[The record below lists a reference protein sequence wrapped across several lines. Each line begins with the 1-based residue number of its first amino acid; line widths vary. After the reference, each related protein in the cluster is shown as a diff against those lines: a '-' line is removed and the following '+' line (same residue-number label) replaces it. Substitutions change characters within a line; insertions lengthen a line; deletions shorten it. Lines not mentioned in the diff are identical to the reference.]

1 MGAGSTI
8 AEKILA
14 SHAGRSAV
22 RPGELVTVQVDTV
35 IVLDLDW
42 AAGMGG
48 YEIVRLQDP
57 GKVIVVHDHLVPA
70 RDVGAG
76 EALQQ
81 SRAFA
86 ERFGIDRLHDAGA
99 DQGIVHQLVADRAY
113 GLPGEILICADSHT
127 CAAGAFNCAGRGLGG
142 PEVTYA
148 LCKGE
153 SWFKVGETVRYELE
167 GRLAPGVTTK
177 DTFLHLAGAYG
188 SHAGL
193 NIEYGG
199 PALPSLSL
207 DARRTLATMSAE
219 LSAEFAIWE
228 PDDVLLEH
236 VRPRAAR
243 PFAEVAPD
251 PDADY
256 RDVRRVRLDGVEPY
270 LGLPDALVDNTV
282 PFSSFRESV
291 PVDQCFVGSCANG
304 TLDDLAMAAAVVR
317 GKRVAPGVRFIV
329 TPGSQEIYRAALR
342 AGYVEDLTDA
352 GALVTPSACGACG
365 GLSMGVLGPGETCIT
380 SSTRNF
386 KGRMGSPEA
395 RIYMGSS
402 AAVAASALTGTI
414 TDPRTVGAELT

>member
-1 MGAGSTI
+1 MTI

-14 SHAGRSAV
+14 RHAGRSAV

-42 AAGMGG
+42 VAGMGG
-48 YEIVRLQDP
+48 YEILRLQDP
-57 GKVIVVHDHLVPA
+57 GKVVVVHDHLVPV
-70 RDVGAG
+70 RDIEAG

-86 ERFGIDRLHDAGA
+86 ERFGIERVHDAGA

-127 CAAGAFNCAGRGLGG
+127 CAAGAFNCAARGLGG
-142 PEVTYA
+142 PEVNYA

-153 SWFKVGETVRYELE
+153 SWFRIGETVRYELE
-167 GRLAPGVTTK
+167 GALRPGVTAK
-177 DTFLHLAGAYG
+177 DTFLHLAGEYG
-188 SHAGL
+188 SHAGA

-199 PALPSLSL
+199 PGQATLSL

-228 PDDVLLEH
+228 PDEVLLDH

-243 PFAEVAPD
+243 PFTEVTPD
-251 PDADY
+251 PDATY
-256 RDVRRVRLDGVEPY
+256 RDVRRIRLDGVEPY
-270 LGLPDALVDNTV
+270 LGLPDSLVHNTV
-282 PFSSFRESV
+282 PFSTFRETV

-304 TLDDLAMAAAVVR
+304 TLEDLAIAAAVVR

-329 TPGSQEIYRAALR
+329 TPGSQEIYRSALH
-342 AGYVEDLTDA
+342 AGYVETLTDA
-352 GALVTPSACGACG
+352 GAVVTPSACGACG

-395 RIYMGSS
+395 RIFMASS

-414 TDPRTVGAELT
+414 TDPRTVGAELA